1 MKPLIWIDNER
12 HNVKISLWKLGL
24 KNTVKSKPPSRC
36 FYRLRTNITASKSK
50 KKKSTQKNQ
59 DNLWNITWW
68 LDHFCSYYFFWSNTK
83 YNVPLFDLR
92 DINVLCIFPQ
102 VFIYQPKF
110 KQKSN
115 LLRQRW
121 VVYPLTLTKT
131 SMKRTQYWNLQ
142 KQS

>member
-1 MKPLIWIDNER
+1 MNWQWKAQCTDQFVKTWVEKYSKIKASLKMFLQADNKY
-12 HNVKISLWKLGL
+12 HSIKVKK
-24 KNTVKSKPPSRC
+24 R
-36 FYRLRTNITASKSK
+36 R
-50 KKKSTQKNQ
+50 KKSQ

-68 LDHFCSYYFFWSNTK
+68 LEHFCSYYFFWSDTK
-83 YNVPLFDLR
+83 YNVLLFYLL

-121 VVYPLTLTKT
+121 VVYALTLTKT

>member
-1 MKPLIWIDNER
+1 MKPLIWIDDER
-12 HNVKISLWKLGL
+12 HNVQTMFVITWVEKYSKIKTSLKMFLQAEN
-24 KNTVKSKPPSRC
+24 KYHSIKVE
-36 FYRLRTNITASKSK
+36 K
-50 KKKSTQKNQ
+50 KKQEKNQ

-121 VVYPLTLTKT
+121 VVYALTLTKT